1 MYILYISSTL
11 LILYYMY
18 KCMYQTKK
26 LKKFDDIEDKIFT
39 LKTINFYKNNKVVK
53 TKIYNKVYNKLTQLE
68 FNLLSYDY
76 LIMEYLINN
85 KLYKYISKSSN
96 VIFPLYNKHRL
107 KNFIYINQIKNAI
120 LIIPDELNNKKK
132 INITNDLLKFI
143 GPNYNFYKDLGEKIE
158 RNLILDHILT
168 SNDECNNLLNNLI
181 NNLPTNLQYYLYEY
195 ELKLYDN
202 FNKEYNIDKYIDW
215 NPNLQM

>member
-1 MYILYISSTL
+1 
-11 LILYYMY
+11 
-18 KCMYQTKK
+18 MYQTKK